1 MSDAR
6 HIPVLMR
13 EVVDALQPRDGG
25 RYVDGTFGAGGYTTA
40 MLDRADCQVIAIDR
54 DPDAI
59 GAGRALAERYAPRL
73 RLIEG
78 RFGDMADLLSA
89 EGVDDVD
96 GVALDLGVSSMQ
108 FDQADRGF
116 SFRASGPLDM
126 RMEKNGPSAA
136 DLVNDADEAEL
147 ADIIFRYGEERRS
160 RRVARAIVE
169 ARKHK
174 RIETT
179 GELAEIVRRAVGPQ
193 GRDESDPATRTFQA
207 LRIAV
212 NDELGELER
221 GLAAAEQVLAPGG
234 RLAVVS
240 FHSLE
245 DRAVKEFV
253 RARAG
258 RTPGPSRHAPPR
270 ADAEA
275 AKLRDLTRKPV
286 LPSAAEIAANPRA
299 RSARLRVAEKDWGPR
314 MIHRG
319 LVFWSIAAV
328 ATAIGLF
335 TVKYKVADLE
345 EKIDRTNQKIVE
357 SQQATHILRVEWA
370 HLNEAERIEKLAIKH
385 LKLEPASIKQVVR
398 LDSLKPPADST
409 APATRS
415 TTPFPPTNGQRRPL
429 VELARWWSRRSG
441 GRQPLAGLRTPS
453 RAYDRT
459 LDAPSTGQNP
469 RAGYSGSGWRR
480 PERRSL
486 H

>member
-1 MSDAR
+1 MSAVR
-6 HIPVLMR
+6 HVPVMAR

-25 RYVDGTFGAGGYTTA
+25 RYLDGTFGAGGYTTA

-59 GAGRALAERYAPRL
+59 AAGQVLAERYAPRL
-73 RLIEG
+73 RLIDG

-89 EGVDDVD
+89 EGVEDVD

-126 RMEKNGPSAA
+126 RMEKSGASAA
-136 DLVNDADEAEL
+136 DLVNEGDETEL
-147 ADIIFRYGEERRS
+147 ADIIWRYGEERRS

-169 ARKHK
+169 ARRTK
-174 RIETT
+174 RIDTT

-258 RTPGPSRHAPPR
+258 RTPSPSRHAPPR
-270 ADAEA
+270 AGEQDAT
-275 AKLRDLTRKPV
+275 LRDLTRKPMV
-286 LPSAAEIAANPRA
+286 PSEAEVAANPRA
-299 RSARLRVAEKDWGPR
+299 RSARLRVAEK
-314 MIHRG
+314 
-319 LVFWSIAAV
+319 LAA
-328 ATAIGLF
+328 
-335 TVKYKVADLE
+335 
-345 EKIDRTNQKIVE
+345 
-357 SQQATHILRVEWA
+357 
-370 HLNEAERIEKLAIKH
+370 
-385 LKLEPASIKQVVR
+385 
-398 LDSLKPPADST
+398 
-409 APATRS
+409 
-415 TTPFPPTNGQRRPL
+415 
-429 VELARWWSRRSG
+429 SG
-441 GRQPLAGLRTPS
+441 GRA
-453 RAYDRT
+453 
-459 LDAPSTGQNP
+459 
-469 RAGYSGSGWRR
+469 
-480 PERRSL
+480 
-486 H
+486 

>member
-1 MSDAR
+1 MSAARHVSTR
-6 HIPVLMR
+6 HIPVMAQ

-25 RYVDGTFGAGGYTTA
+25 RYLDGTFGAGGYTTA

-59 GAGRALAERYAPRL
+59 AAGQALAERYAPRL

-78 RFGDMADLLSA
+78 RFGDMAELLQA
-89 EGVDDVD
+89 EGVDEVD

-126 RMEKNGPSAA
+126 RMEKSGASAA
-136 DLVNDADEAEL
+136 DLVNEGEEGEL
-147 ADIIFRYGEERRS
+147 ADIIWRYGEERRS

-169 ARKHK
+169 ARRTK
-174 RIETT
+174 RIDTT

-258 RTPGPSRHAPPR
+258 RTPGPSRHAPPS
-270 ADAEA
+270 A
-275 AKLRDLTRKPV
+275 AGHATTLRDLSRKPV
-286 LPSAAEIAANPRA
+286 LPSEAEVAANPRA
-299 RSARLRVAEKDWGPR
+299 RSARLRVAEKLGPR
-314 MIHRG
+314 EG
-319 LVFWSIAAV
+319 SS
-328 ATAIGLF
+328 G
-335 TVKYKVADLE
+335 
-345 EKIDRTNQKIVE
+345 N
-357 SQQATHILRVEWA
+357 S
-370 HLNEAERIEKLAIKH
+370 
-385 LKLEPASIKQVVR
+385 
-398 LDSLKPPADST
+398 
-409 APATRS
+409 
-415 TTPFPPTNGQRRPL
+415 
-429 VELARWWSRRSG
+429 SG
-441 GRQPLAGLRTPS
+441 GRA
-453 RAYDRT
+453 
-459 LDAPSTGQNP
+459 
-469 RAGYSGSGWRR
+469 
-480 PERRSL
+480 
-486 H
+486 

>member
-1 MSDAR
+1 MSDR
-6 HIPVLMR
+6 HIPVLLN

-40 MLDRADCQVIAIDR
+40 MLDRADCQVFAIDR

-78 RFGDMADLLSA
+78 RFGDMVDLLSA

-96 GVALDLGVSSMQ
+96 GVTLDLGVSSMQ
-108 FDQADRGF
+108 FDQAERGF

-126 RMEKNGPSAA
+126 RMEKNGSSAA
-136 DLVNDADEAEL
+136 DLVNEADEAEL

-169 ARKHK
+169 ARKQK

-270 ADAEA
+270 ADAKPAE
-275 AKLRDLTRKPV
+275 LRDLTRKPV

-299 RSARLRVAEKDWGPR
+299 RSARLRVAEK
-314 MIHRG
+314 M
-319 LVFWSIAAV
+319 
-328 ATAIGLF
+328 
-335 TVKYKVADLE
+335 
-345 EKIDRTNQKIVE
+345 
-357 SQQATHILRVEWA
+357 
-370 HLNEAERIEKLAIKH
+370 
-385 LKLEPASIKQVVR
+385 
-398 LDSLKPPADST
+398 
-409 APATRS
+409 
-415 TTPFPPTNGQRRPL
+415 
-429 VELARWWSRRSG
+429 G
-441 GRQPLAGLRTPS
+441 GRA
-453 RAYDRT
+453 
-459 LDAPSTGQNP
+459 
-469 RAGYSGSGWRR
+469 
-480 PERRSL
+480 
-486 H
+486 

>member
-1 MSDAR
+1 MSAGPHIPTR
-6 HIPVLMR
+6 HIPVMAR

-25 RYVDGTFGAGGYTTA
+25 RYLDGTFGAGGYTAA

-59 GAGRALAERYAPRL
+59 AAGQVLAERYAPRL

-78 RFGDMADLLSA
+78 RFGDMAELLQA
-89 EGVDDVD
+89 EGVDEVD

-126 RMEKNGPSAA
+126 RMEKSGASAA
-136 DLVNDADEAEL
+136 DLVNEGEEGEL
-147 ADIIFRYGEERRS
+147 ADIIWRYGEERRS

-169 ARKHK
+169 ARRTK
-174 RIETT
+174 RIDTT

-258 RTPGPSRHAPPR
+258 RTPSPSRHAPPS
-270 ADAEA
+270 A
-275 AKLRDLTRKPV
+275 AGHATTLRDLARKPV
-286 LPSAAEIAANPRA
+286 LPSEAEVAANPRA
-299 RSARLRVAEKDWGPR
+299 RSARLRVAEKLGPSENSS
-314 MIHRG
+314 G
-319 LVFWSIAAV
+319 
-328 ATAIGLF
+328 
-335 TVKYKVADLE
+335 
-345 EKIDRTNQKIVE
+345 
-357 SQQATHILRVEWA
+357 
-370 HLNEAERIEKLAIKH
+370 
-385 LKLEPASIKQVVR
+385 AS
-398 LDSLKPPADST
+398 
-409 APATRS
+409 
-415 TTPFPPTNGQRRPL
+415 
-429 VELARWWSRRSG
+429 SG
-441 GRQPLAGLRTPS
+441 GRA
-453 RAYDRT
+453 
-459 LDAPSTGQNP
+459 
-469 RAGYSGSGWRR
+469 
-480 PERRSL
+480 
-486 H
+486 

>member
-1 MSDAR
+1 MSAVRPGSVR
-6 HIPVLMR
+6 HVPVMAR

-25 RYVDGTFGAGGYTTA
+25 RYLDGTFGAGGYTAA

-59 GAGRALAERYAPRL
+59 AAGQALAQRYAPRL

-89 EGVDDVD
+89 EGVEDVD

-126 RMEKNGPSAA
+126 RMEKSGASAA
-136 DLVNDADEAEL
+136 DLVNEGDETEL
-147 ADIIFRYGEERRS
+147 ADIIWRYGEERRS

-169 ARKHK
+169 ARRAK

-270 ADAEA
+270 AGEQDAT
-275 AKLRDLTRKPV
+275 LRDLTRKPV
-286 LPSAAEIAANPRA
+286 VPSDAEVAANPRA
-299 RSARLRVAEKDWGPR
+299 RSARLRVAEK
-314 MIHRG
+314 
-319 LVFWSIAAV
+319 LAA
-328 ATAIGLF
+328 
-335 TVKYKVADLE
+335 
-345 EKIDRTNQKIVE
+345 
-357 SQQATHILRVEWA
+357 
-370 HLNEAERIEKLAIKH
+370 
-385 LKLEPASIKQVVR
+385 
-398 LDSLKPPADST
+398 
-409 APATRS
+409 
-415 TTPFPPTNGQRRPL
+415 
-429 VELARWWSRRSG
+429 SG
-441 GRQPLAGLRTPS
+441 GRA
-453 RAYDRT
+453 
-459 LDAPSTGQNP
+459 
-469 RAGYSGSGWRR
+469 
-480 PERRSL
+480 
-486 H
+486 